1 MARLTSGTTSRK
13 HASASSVAERGT
25 QYGQIKIHE
34 GAIATIVRK
43 AACAVPGVTRITGN
57 SFVDNIAEIG
67 LGLNPAC
74 MFNGD
79 FEEEKKARGTCHIAM
94 GNGFYYGQPARST
107 VHIDMVQYNPTVIF
121 DEGTPEEVAACE
133 TSYTGRYL
141 KKMLER

>member
-57 SFVDNIAEIG
+57 SFVDNIAEIVG
-67 LGLNPAC
+67 SKKIQDRSIQIAMNNASVAVELSINIQYGVQLPAVAAAVQDAVSKEINAITGLNVTKV
-74 MFNGD
+74 N
-79 FEEEKKARGTCHIAM
+79 
-94 GNGFYYGQPARST
+94 
-107 VHIDMVQYNPTVIF
+107 VIVREMEDASE
-121 DEGTPEEVAACE
+121 DEAE
-133 TSYTGRYL
+133 TL
-141 KKMLER
+141 